1 MLVPYKRL
9 IACETEDVGDEDRSG
24 VADPAWG
31 QMNGIVRHRL
41 NTIEAETNLLA
52 NECHLVIVNGILRHH
67 VENSSIL
74 FCR

>member
-31 QMNGIVRHRL
+31 EMNDIARCRL
-41 NTIEAETNLLA
+41 NTIGAETNLLA
-52 NECHLVIVNGILRHH
+52 NKCHLVVVNGILRHH
-67 VENSSIL
+67 VENPRIL
-74 FCR
+74 LCR